1 MSGNPGKSR
10 SRAYA
15 VVFLMFNT
23 LFHCFLMLY
32 IFELDLI
39 CAVCNKSFKH
49 KSKLMRHLKSVRH
62 KSVAS
67 IVCTASNES
76 HLEET
81 DHDIQIFETDEEVP
95 DDVDEPFSAVSILW
109 FILFQYYNYFI
120 IIIIIIIKAIIII
133 IYMYMYYYTNS
144 ILFNRLYMYR

>member
-1 MSGNPGKSR
+1 
-10 SRAYA
+10 
-15 VVFLMFNT
+15 MFNT

-39 CAVCNKSFKH
+39 CAVCKKSFKH

-81 DHDIQIFETDEEVP
+81 DRDIQIFETDEEVP

-109 FILFQYYNYFI
+109 FILFI
-120 IIIIIIIKAIIII
+120 IIIIFIIIKAIIII